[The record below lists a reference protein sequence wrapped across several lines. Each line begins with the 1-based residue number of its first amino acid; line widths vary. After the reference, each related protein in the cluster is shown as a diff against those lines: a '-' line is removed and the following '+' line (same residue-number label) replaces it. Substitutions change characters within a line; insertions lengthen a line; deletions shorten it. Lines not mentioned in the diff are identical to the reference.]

1 MREKILPPLVPTVRR
16 ARRDDLPTL
25 VALYADD
32 PLGATRER
40 SISPLPAAY
49 LDAFAE
55 IDRDP
60 NQFLA
65 VFEDDGRIVG
75 SLQLTIFP
83 SLTRLGAKRAQV
95 ESVRVAREA
104 RGRGL
109 GRRMLEWAIRE
120 ARRSGATLVQLT
132 TDKSRGDAR
141 RFYEG
146 LGFVASHEG
155 MKLALAD
162 QEG

>member
-1 MREKILPPLVPTVRR
+1 MTPPTSTPRR

-40 SISPLPAAY
+40 SVSPLPEEY

-65 VFEDDGRIVG
+65 VFEEGDEIVG
-75 SLQLTIFP
+75 TLQLTLLP
-83 SLTRLGAKRAQV
+83 SLTRLGAKRAQI
-95 ESVRVAREA
+95 ESVRVARSA

-109 GRRMLEWAIRE
+109 GRRMVEWAIRE
-120 ARRSGATLVQLT
+120 ARRQGATLLQLT
-132 TDKSRGDAR
+132 TDKTRTEAQ

-155 MKLALAD
+155 MKLALRGRRDAV
-162 QEG
+162 